1 MMSYTLR
8 PRRAAGIW
16 VGLCFWFSAA
26 SWSQTPPE
34 FDAQFLFPGFPSA
47 LNERGDAVGWATV
60 GGVSRGWVAV
70 QAAGGVDA
78 RLLPLPAGVAES
90 YANDISADGIVVG
103 QAGADAAV
111 WLPPYDAAPI
121 MLGRLPDTVQCE
133 ATAVNQPLDSN
144 GHTRDVVGYCA
155 FAGFMSGPAVLWSQ
169 VNGSPAFAGLVPLNL
184 TSAAGMVG
192 VEDVNDAR
200 QVVGESS
207 VFDLDDLSTSPT
219 KTDLDG
225 NLPPEFVRS
234 LLFAINEPG
243 AGGPFGQVAGFARL
257 GTSQQADQEI
267 VRNDNGTWE
276 VLSGAG
282 VYNNAY
288 GIAPNGDLSI
298 EYTTVCGAGS
308 AAVIAAGV
316 YLDGLD
322 RLFCL
327 DDLLAAGSR
336 DWLLDAPIFDND
348 IVLDPGTGRRRVLV
362 AATNPASGQSGTVL
376 LTETGALSVPAPV
389 ADFACRPS
397 SDPLGIFCDWTPT
410 DDLANRY
417 VMERKESGN
426 QQQAFSEVC
435 QTTVPQCF
443 DLTTAPGMTYEYR
456 VQAVGL
462 AGASDWQ
469 YTTATAPDTPPPPAG
484 GSGVIGDLVW
494 EDANGDGVRD
504 SGEPGLAGVMV
515 ELWQCDGGR
524 LASTSTDA
532 GGKYR
537 FDGLAAGR
545 YQVHFFAP
553 AGYTFSPQ
561 RQGSKR
567 GKDSDPDANGTTACI
582 KLTDGQQKLGIDA
595 GLVADGGAGGT
606 GQIGDFVWQDNNGNG
621 IQDRGEPGIAGVTVH
636 LEQCGGA
643 ALASTVTDGGGR
655 YLFTEL
661 AAGRYVVRFIAP
673 TGYVFS
679 PTRDR
684 GKQGKDSDPDATGV
698 TGCISLSDGAVKL
711 GIDAGLV
718 PR

>member
-469 YTTATAPDTPPPPAG
+469 YTTATAPDTPPPPAVDDQPPEVTITNPLG
-484 GSGVIGDLVW
+484 GSTV
-494 EDANGDGVRD
+494 
-504 SGEPGLAGVMV
+504 SGTVSVTATV
-515 ELWQCDGGR
+515 
-524 LASTSTDA
+524 TD
-532 GGKYR
+532 
-537 FDGLAAGR
+537 
-545 YQVHFFAP
+545 
-553 AGYTFSPQ
+553 
-561 RQGSKR
+561 
-567 GKDSDPDANGTTACI
+567 N
-582 KLTDGQQKLGIDA
+582 
-595 GLVADGGAGGT
+595 VA
-606 GQIGDFVWQDNNGNG
+606 V
-621 IQDRGEPGIAGVTVH
+621 
-636 LEQCGGA
+636 
-643 ALASTVTDGGGR
+643 STVTMTVQRVGNSSATILCTLHDPSTQVNCDWNTRKAELGDYTVSVRASDGVNLTAQSVTVTVVEKQKGNGGGN
-655 YLFTEL
+655 
-661 AAGRYVVRFIAP
+661 G
-673 TGYVFS
+673 GGG
-679 PTRDR
+679 
-684 GKQGKDSDPDATGV
+684 GKGKGNKP
-698 TGCISLSDGAVKL
+698 
-711 GIDAGLV
+711 
-718 PR
+718 